1 MKSNQSKYKENRVAT
16 YRCSVLLRCERPT
29 GRASRPWPC
38 FASRGW
44 RASAARSDAA
54 SSVCSTSTGAG
65 WPAEEDGTLTSS
77 MAQRTLASFSR
88 AISCSHG
95 LGVSAVCG
103 SSAARLA
110 LLFAAKASL
119 AAPVLFFDFFGI
131 LREILLLS
139 CAHSDEERHARV
151 SGAMRSR
158 AWEEMC
164 LAAGAVRGGGAR
176 VLCTGRRA
184 RRRAHRVERWQITC
198 KLASE
203 RRSTVSGPAEVPRAV
218 VASASRNPSGLHIT
232 LTAGG
237 SVPTAHALCILE
249 VLSHSMTAKAPR
261 ATSP

>member
-1 MKSNQSKYKENRVAT
+1 
-16 YRCSVLLRCERPT
+16 
-29 GRASRPWPC
+29 
-38 FASRGW
+38 
-44 RASAARSDAA
+44 
-54 SSVCSTSTGAG
+54 
-65 WPAEEDGTLTSS
+65 

-131 LREILLLS
+131 LREFLPLS
-139 CAHSDEERHARV
+139 CAYSDEERHVRV

-164 LAAGAVRGGGAR
+164 LAAGAVRGGSAR

-184 RRRAHRVERWQITC
+184 RRRAHRVEH
-198 KLASE
+198 L
-203 RRSTVSGPAEVPRAV
+203 
-218 VASASRNPSGLHIT
+218 
-232 LTAGG
+232 
-237 SVPTAHALCILE
+237 
-249 VLSHSMTAKAPR
+249 
-261 ATSP
+261 

>member
-1 MKSNQSKYKENRVAT
+1 
-16 YRCSVLLRCERPT
+16 
-29 GRASRPWPC
+29 
-38 FASRGW
+38 
-44 RASAARSDAA
+44 
-54 SSVCSTSTGAG
+54 
-65 WPAEEDGTLTSS
+65 

-131 LREILLLS
+131 LREFLLSS

-184 RRRAHRVERWQITC
+184 RRRAHRVEH
-198 KLASE
+198 L
-203 RRSTVSGPAEVPRAV
+203 
-218 VASASRNPSGLHIT
+218 
-232 LTAGG
+232 
-237 SVPTAHALCILE
+237 
-249 VLSHSMTAKAPR
+249 
-261 ATSP
+261 

>member
-1 MKSNQSKYKENRVAT
+1 
-16 YRCSVLLRCERPT
+16 
-29 GRASRPWPC
+29 
-38 FASRGW
+38 
-44 RASAARSDAA
+44 
-54 SSVCSTSTGAG
+54 
-65 WPAEEDGTLTSS
+65 

-131 LREILLLS
+131 LREFLPLS
-139 CAHSDEERHARV
+139 CAYSDEERHVRV

-164 LAAGAVRGGGAR
+164 LAAGAVRGGSAR

-184 RRRAHRVERWQITC
+184 RRRAHRVERWQTTC

-203 RRSTVSGPAEVPRAV
+203 RRSTVSGPRSEVPRAWCGRLKKPER
-218 VASASRNPSGLHIT
+218 ASHHTHSRGFR
-232 LTAGG
+232 
-237 SVPTAHALCILE
+237 AHRSRIMYSRWTM
-249 VLSHSMTAKAPR
+249 VDR
-261 ATSP
+261 